1 MSGYLDASRNMR
13 LWSKMVDAK
22 VMHNFYV
29 PIKWEICVESLS
41 FIHPLAVLNLS
52 HALKERCLRKDGTI
66 SRICPTCLPIHQ
78 IHYTTST
85 REPPWYSTSPLSP
98 MVTPWILDSILT
110 AIMGSIIEFIQ
121 LPSLYE
127 ICTLKVY
134 HLSISGH
141 DPRLTPADV
150 SFRTAP
156 VEMNDRPKS
165 HFSSYTNTTTTRW
178 LWIQW
183 ERLSCGDD
191 NDKTDGGVDEQT
203 VRTFEMAP
211 VLRAADSLSATTRLF
226 ASSIGVWDGWMKKV
240 WESVEGHERWGAT
253 LPGMVD
259 EKW

>member
-1 MSGYLDASRNMR
+1 MR

-134 HLSISGH
+134 PSIYLR
-141 DPRLTPADV
+141 PRSTINASRRFISD
-150 SFRTAP
+150 STGGN
-156 VEMNDRPKS
+156 ERPSQVPLQQLHKYNHNQVIVDS
-165 HFSSYTNTTTTRW
+165 MGEIIMWRW
-178 LWIQW
+178 
-183 ERLSCGDD
+183 
-191 NDKTDGGVDEQT
+191 
-203 VRTFEMAP
+203 
-211 VLRAADSLSATTRLF
+211 
-226 ASSIGVWDGWMKKV
+226 
-240 WESVEGHERWGAT
+240 
-253 LPGMVD
+253 
-259 EKW
+259 